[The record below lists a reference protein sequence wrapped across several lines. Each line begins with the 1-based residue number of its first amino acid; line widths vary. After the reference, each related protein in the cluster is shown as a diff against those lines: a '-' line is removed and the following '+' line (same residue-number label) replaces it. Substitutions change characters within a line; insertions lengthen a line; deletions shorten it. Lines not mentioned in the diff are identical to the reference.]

1 MTLTLLQMF
10 VLHMCKIGSV
20 ISAKWVRAKRVKGGK
35 WEVRIGARLMVLC
48 ANPLKDDGVDRPAR
62 VHVAAYK
69 RMVVACLKHYGC
81 VVSVRARNL
90 DNMVIAM
97 TLPNNGMSPTSMKDA
112 LTEAFD
118 GSVRV
123 EGA

>member
-1 MTLTLLQMF
+1 MF
-10 VLHMCKIGSV
+10 MRGMYTVSSV
-20 ISAKWVRAKRVKGGK
+20 ISAKSVCAKRVKGGK

-69 RMVVACLKHYGC
+69 RMVVAGLKHYGC
-81 VVSVRARNL
+81 VVGVRARNL
-90 DNMVIAM
+90 DNVVI
-97 TLPNNGMSPTSMKDA
+97 TLTMPKKGMSPKIMKEA
-112 LTEAFD
+112 LTKAFD
-118 GSVRV
+118 GPVRV